1 MPLNAYAVNAYALLL
16 QHLHYMLNTV
26 NLGLTP
32 HVIVIIVKL
41 CIRVATLSRTESET
55 YQFVPVLIVF
65 LPALVITIAAFLACN
80 LVYYI
85 PGIDLTS
92 KMRDGLLYILY
103 KVSLH
108 LFLRTHGSVFL

>member
-1 MPLNAYAVNAYALLL
+1 MSLNANTVNAYALFL

-26 NLGLTP
+26 NLCLAP
-32 HVIVIIVKL
+32 HIIIIIVKL
-41 CIRVATLSRTESET
+41 GIRIATLCRTESET
-55 YQFVPVLIVF
+55 HEFVPVLIVF
-65 LPALVITIAAFLACN
+65 LPTLVITITTFFTYN

-85 PGIDLTS
+85 PGIYLTS

-108 LFLRTHGSVFL
+108 FFLRTHGSVFL